1 MNLQQL
7 ELLIHSAELGSI
19 SKAAGHLHISQP
31 NASSSLKSLEQ
42 ELGFQLFKR
51 NSSGIQLT
59 ELGNE
64 AVQQAR
70 VILHHSDRLHSLST
84 EERPCR
90 FHLALSEYTPMSMAF
105 EQMLVQYQARPQL
118 DFTCQTLNIPDGY
131 AAVYDF
137 SVDLFLLLYV
147 MDKQESLMKD
157 AAKHHLHFQHL
168 AEIPVCINVREGHPA
183 IQNDQLD
190 LKVLEHYPY
199 VDYIKSNLDHSVS
212 RVLSGDTV
220 IRYTYK
226 IGVQQKNTRCRLVG
240 TTDAFSI
247 GCKLPPAVLQQF
259 GIHPFQLDIPGFGAA
274 ALMREEDR
282 RNPEIQCYLKLLQ
295 QILDTL

>member
-7 ELLIHSAELGSI
+7 ELLIHTAELGSI

-59 ELGNE
+59 ALGNE

-105 EQMLVQYQARPQL
+105 EQMVVQYQDRPQL

-131 AAVYDF
+131 AAVYNF

-147 MDKQESLMKD
+147 IDEQETLMKD
-157 AAKHHLHFQHL
+157 AAKHHLLFQPL
-168 AEIPVCINVREGHPA
+168 DEIPICINVREGHPA

-190 LKVLEHYPY
+190 QKVLEHYPY
-199 VDYIKSNLDHSVS
+199 VDYIKSELERS
-212 RVLSGDTV
+212 V
-220 IRYTYK
+220 IRCTYK
-226 IGVQQKNTRCRLVG
+226 IEVQQKNTRCRLVG
-240 TTDAFSI
+240 STDAFSI

-259 GIHPFQLDIPGFGAA
+259 GIRPFQLDIPGFGVA
-274 ALMREEDR
+274 ALLREEDR

>member
-7 ELLIHSAELGSI
+7 ELLIHTAELGSI

-59 ELGNE
+59 ALGNE

-105 EQMLVQYQARPQL
+105 EQMVVQYQDRPQL

-131 AAVYDF
+131 AAVYNF

-147 MDKQESLMKD
+147 MDEQETLMKD
-157 AAKHHLHFQHL
+157 AAKHHLLFQPL
-168 AEIPVCINVREGHPA
+168 DEIPICINVREGHPA

-190 LKVLEHYPY
+190 QKVLEHYPY
-199 VDYIKSNLDHSVS
+199 VDYIKSDLERS
-212 RVLSGDTV
+212 V
-220 IRYTYK
+220 IRCTYK

-240 TTDAFSI
+240 STDAFSI

-259 GIHPFQLDIPGFGAA
+259 GIRPFQLDIPGFGVA
-274 ALMREEDR
+274 ALLREEDR

>member
-7 ELLIHSAELGSI
+7 ELLIHTAELDSI

-59 ELGNE
+59 ALGNE

-105 EQMLVQYQARPQL
+105 EQMVVQYQDRPQL

-131 AAVYDF
+131 AAVYNF

-147 MDKQESLMKD
+147 IDEQETLMKD
-157 AAKHHLHFQHL
+157 AAKHHLLFQPL
-168 AEIPVCINVREGHPA
+168 DEIPICINVREGHPA

-190 LKVLEHYPY
+190 QKVLEHYPY
-199 VDYIKSNLDHSVS
+199 VDYIKSELERS
-212 RVLSGDTV
+212 V
-220 IRYTYK
+220 IRCTYK
-226 IGVQQKNTRCRLVG
+226 IEVQQKNTRCRLVG
-240 TTDAFSI
+240 STDAFSI

-259 GIHPFQLDIPGFGAA
+259 GIRPFQLDIPGFGVA
-274 ALMREEDR
+274 ALLREEDR

>member
-7 ELLIHSAELGSI
+7 ELLIHTAELGSI

-59 ELGNE
+59 ALGNE
-64 AVQQAR
+64 ALQQAR
-70 VILHHSDRLHSLST
+70 VILHHSDRLRTLSL
-84 EERPCR
+84 EEKPCR
-90 FHLALSEYTPMSMAF
+90 FHLGLSEYTPMSMAF
-105 EQMLVQYQARPQL
+105 EEMLIRYQDRPLL
-118 DFTCQTLNIPDGY
+118 DFTCQAFNISDGFSGI
-131 AAVYDF
+131 YDF
-137 SVDLFLLLYV
+137 SLDLFILLYV
-147 MDKQESLMKD
+147 KDTQEELEQN
-157 AAKHHLHFQHL
+157 ARKHQLRFQPL
-168 AEIPVCINVREGHPA
+168 GEIPVCINVRENHPA
-183 IQNDQLD
+183 IRNCELD
-190 LKVLEHYPY
+190 LSLLEHYPY
-199 VDYIKSNLDHSVS
+199 VDYIKSDLDRSVS

-220 IRYTYK
+220 IRYRYK

-247 GCKLPPAVLQQF
+247 GCKLPRSVLLEF
-259 GIHPFQLDIPGFGAA
+259 GMHPFQLDIPGFGIA

-282 RNPEIQCYLKLLQ
+282 HNPEILCYLELLNH
-295 QILDTL
+295 ILQDM